1 MYVPVISRK
10 NVINQTIIYSDTVL
24 SLNELGD
31 NIKISTIYDVK
42 EFELE
47 SCLKI
52 IFESNPDVIFNTIQ
66 YSQAN
71 KKVYFYTNKE
81 ISSKSWENSKI
92 TKHKPLASPKLLLE
106 ELKNVLTLEK
116 NKSPEVISLFD
127 LCNLIRKNY
136 ISYERIINYYEQNL
150 TRIAA
155 LNFYYRSSIRFD
167 KFDYKKRELKISFD
181 YYNNGV

>member
-106 ELKNVLTLEK
+106 ELKNV
-116 NKSPEVISLFD
+116 
-127 LCNLIRKNY
+127 
-136 ISYERIINYYEQNL
+136 
-150 TRIAA
+150 
-155 LNFYYRSSIRFD
+155 
-167 KFDYKKRELKISFD
+167 
-181 YYNNGV
+181 